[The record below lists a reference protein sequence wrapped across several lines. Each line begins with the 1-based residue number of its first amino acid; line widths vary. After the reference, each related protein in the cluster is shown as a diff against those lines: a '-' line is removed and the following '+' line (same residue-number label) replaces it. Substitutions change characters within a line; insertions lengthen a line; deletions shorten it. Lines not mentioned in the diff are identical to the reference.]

1 MKTKKSILSLIL
13 LLSAFFPIAAQS
25 LGDKVYKEVTV
36 DGKRVNKWVIFD
48 SITDYDEKGNEI
60 HGKST
65 WPSEFEYWNEYTFH
79 PNGKLKSQK
88 RYMPF

>member
-13 LLSAFFPIAAQS
+13 LLSATFPIAAQS

-48 SITDYDEKGNEI
+48 SITDYDEKGNVI
-60 HGKST
+60 HAKSSSN
-65 WPSEFEYWNEYTFH
+65 WGLEYWLEYTFH